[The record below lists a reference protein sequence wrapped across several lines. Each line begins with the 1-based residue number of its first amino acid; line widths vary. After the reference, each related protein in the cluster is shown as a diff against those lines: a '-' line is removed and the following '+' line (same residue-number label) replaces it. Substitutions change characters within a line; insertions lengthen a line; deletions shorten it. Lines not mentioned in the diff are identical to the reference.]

1 MKLINKMKKFSLIS
15 INEKKRTDGKK
26 KILYSKI
33 RVKTKK
39 NKEKKYEFKRIVKL
53 G

>member
-1 MKLINKMKKFSLIS
+1 MKNLSLIS
-15 INEKKRTDGKK
+15 INEKKRTDGEK
-26 KILYSKI
+26 KIMYSKI

-39 NKEKKYEFKRIVKL
+39 NKEKKYEYRRIIKN